1 MDSNLFLM
9 DIVYVKNI
17 LKKFIAMFNLI
28 WWSFFWENLKRPP
41 IKLDTVLQNFQ
52 YFDFELNTIR
62 GSHPSYHLQFYSYIQ
77 GRISC

>member
-1 MDSNLFLM
+1 M

-28 WWSFFWENLKRPP
+28 WWSFFC
-41 IKLDTVLQNFQ
+41 VLQNFQ

-62 GSHPSYHLQFYSYIQ
+62 GSQLSYHLQFYSYIQ